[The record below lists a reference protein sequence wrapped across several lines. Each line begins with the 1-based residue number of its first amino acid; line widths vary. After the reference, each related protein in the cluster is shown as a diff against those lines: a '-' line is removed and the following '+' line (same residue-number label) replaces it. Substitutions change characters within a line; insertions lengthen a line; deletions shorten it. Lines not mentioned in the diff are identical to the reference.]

1 MTQVR
6 PLKKKKKKELSE
18 NMNPGANE
26 PKELLGKEN
35 EELKPGWGREG
46 RLAKTNLGTLP
57 QSHN

>member
-1 MTQVR
+1 M
-6 PLKKKKKKELSE
+6 KNK
-18 NMNPGANE
+18 NPGANE